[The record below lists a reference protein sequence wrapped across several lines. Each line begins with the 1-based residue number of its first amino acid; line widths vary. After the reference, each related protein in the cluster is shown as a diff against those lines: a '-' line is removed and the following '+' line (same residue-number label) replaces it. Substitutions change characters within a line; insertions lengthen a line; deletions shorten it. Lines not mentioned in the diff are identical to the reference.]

1 MDRFGEVQASGILQ
15 EDEKYRYISQYDHA
29 VLKGASVEE
38 MGFSNPIVVDDEFKP
53 YGYKNEYGENA
64 RRATWRYRY
73 HFNYDKNSNDQ
84 SFKSKVTQ
92 VNAGQITEYPYKI
105 SESFE
110 TSHSHPQYFQLN
122 MDTDNRDANT
132 NDDIVV
138 WYTLSK
144 MPTWKDSFFAANE
157 MDVRN
162 NYFIYN
168 KGNVTYTGSGDK
180 TVTSDEE
187 KKLFVNTLVASY
199 QFGIHAATAL
209 FKEKQWESSAT
220 IDSRYLPY
228 DPQMNDGNGGFL
240 EQDLQVHFYTL
251 NKGFFYTNESLHAKY
266 YIDASETDYDLYTDG
281 RYYKEVVPKSAYRIA
296 EQDGSLIPLEET
308 PFTLIG
314 NSMHTVTF
322 DYSELGLGNAEGI
335 RDTYS
340 KNIYV
345 RLGYEELLN
354 TAPGTETLLP
364 ATESMNKLHI
374 VCTQLFELR

>member
-1 MDRFGEVQASGILQ
+1 MGTEMNMVKMQDVRPGGFVIIL
-15 EDEKYRYISQYDHA
+15 III
-29 VLKGASVEE
+29 E
-38 MGFSNPIVVDDEFKP
+38 MGGDYNFNSQV
-53 YGYKNEYGENA
+53 A
-64 RRATWRYRY
+64 R
-73 HFNYDKNSNDQ
+73 
-84 SFKSKVTQ
+84 

-105 SESFE
+105 SESFA

-144 MPTWKDSFFAANE
+144 MPNWNDSFFAANE

-199 QFGIHAATAL
+199 RVGMHAARAL
-209 FKEKQWESSAT
+209 FKENQWETSAT
-220 IDSRYLPY
+220 INSRYIPY

-240 EQDLQVHFYTL
+240 EQDLPVHFYTSNTSL
-251 NKGFFYTNESLHAKY
+251 LKTNEPLYAKY

-354 TAPGTETLLP
+354 TALGTETLLP